1 MKNNKTSLSY
11 RSLPDGRT
19 RYLPLEQSVT
29 VIKQG
34 ITTYFN
40 NKIRRSRITNFR
52 DDSPLFYNDTKAF
65 TLIELLVVVLIIGI
79 LAAVALPQYQKSVDK
94 ARMSNLVTMAKA
106 VVDAQEVYYLANGQ
120 YTNKWEELSISFA
133 GQVTSE
139 NILTLDNGIQLLL
152 RLKSSYCSD
161 RVEVT
166 DSRLPGVQLVAGY
179 PHTNYSNWNLY
190 WRCFAKESN
199 ARANQLC
206 KLVTHLKNRTSTSG
220 EDDNVYYFPGMP
232 Y

>member
-11 RSLPDGRT
+11 RQVVS

-79 LAAVALPQYQKSVDK
+79 LAAVALPQYTLAVDK
-94 ARMSNLVTMAKA
+94 TRMSNLVTMARA
-106 VVDAQEVYYLANGQ
+106 VSNAQEAYYLANGQ
-120 YTNKWEELSISFA
+120 YTNKWDELSLDFQGTGGSD
-133 GQVTSE
+133 T
-139 NILTLDNGIQLLL
+139 LTMNNGITLKL
-152 RLKSSYCSD
+152 RLKTTYWAD
-161 RVEVT
+161 RVEIS
-166 DSRLPGVQLVAGY
+166 DSRLPGIQLIAGY
-179 PHTNYSNWNLY
+179 ANTTYSNWNQY
-190 WRCFAKESN
+190 WRCFAKQSN

-206 KLVTHLKNRTSTSG
+206 RLVTHLKTRTTTAG

>member
-11 RSLPDGRT
+11 RQVVS

-106 VVDAQEVYYLANGQ
+106 VVDAQEVYYLANGN
-120 YTNKWEELSISFA
+120 YTSKWEELSVSFA
-133 GQVTSE
+133 GQIKWGNT
-139 NILTLDNGIQLLL
+139 LALDNGIQLAL
-152 RLKSSYCSD
+152 RLKSSAGPDC
-161 RVEVT
+161 VNAT
-166 DSRLPGVQLVAGY
+166 DSRLPGVQLFAGY
-179 PHTNYSNWNLY
+179 PHTDYANWNLY
-190 WRCFAKESN
+190 WRCFAKEGN

-206 KLVTHLKNRTSTSG
+206 KLVTHKKNKTSTSS
-220 EDDNVYYFPGMP
+220 ENDVYYFPGMP

>member
-19 RYLPLEQSVT
+19 RYLPLEQSAT

-79 LAAVALPQYQKSVDK
+79 LAAVALPQYQKAVDK
-94 ARMSNLVTMAKA
+94 ARMSNLVTMTKA
-106 VVDAQEVYYLANGQ
+106 VVDAQEIYYLANGN
-120 YTNKWEELSISFA
+120 YTSKWEDLSVSFA
-133 GQVTSE
+133 GQIKWGNT
-139 NILTLDNGIQLLL
+139 LALDNGIQLAL
-152 RLKSSYCSD
+152 RLKSSTGPDC
-161 RVEVT
+161 VNVT

-190 WRCFAKESN
+190 WRCYATKSN
-199 ARANQLC
+199 TRANQLC
-206 KLVTHLKNRTSTSG
+206 KLVTHLKNKTTTSG